1 MASIDFLIEKSS
13 TYLPADKVAFIEK
26 AADYAA
32 KVHDG
37 QFRLSGEPYFEHP
50 LNVAM
55 ILADLQLDSNAI
67 AAALLH
73 DTVED
78 CGVLLDQIEQ
88 EFGADVAKLV
98 DGVTKLGKITFKE
111 LSPEAKRGQELR
123 QAENLRKMLI
133 AMAEDLRVVFIKL
146 ADRLHNM
153 ETLSALSPEKR
164 LSIAK
169 ETMEI
174 YAPLADRL
182 GIWEIKW
189 QLEDL
194 AFSYLD
200 PKQYSQIARLVA
212 AKRDTREAFI
222 ARVIDVLRNEFDKAG
237 IKTEIS
243 GRAKHLYSIY
253 QKMQKYAAQGKEF
266 NEIYDLLAIRVI
278 VNTISEC
285 YAAIGVVHSLW
296 HPIPGTFDDYI
307 ASPKPNGYQ
316 SLHTAVMCFGKTPLE
331 VQVKTQEM
339 HRISEYGVAA
349 HWRYKEG
356 ASSDIHFEDKISW
369 LRQLIDWHR
378 ELSGAQ
384 EFLDSVKTDIFQDQ
398 VFVFTPKGE
407 IKDLPKGATPV
418 DFAYRVHTELGHS
431 TIGARVNGRLVPL
444 TCTLKNGDVV
454 EIITSK
460 KGKGPSR
467 DWLNADLGYVKTS
480 HAREKIR
487 QWFKKQNRLENIEH
501 GREMLEKELKRL
513 GLQDIGRDNLAKQF
527 KYDSVD
533 DFLAAIGYGDVSLN
547 SITQKLAA
555 QQPKPEGH
563 LPAVKATTSSLQIL
577 GTSNLLV
584 TLGRCCRPVPGDSII
599 GYITR
604 NRGVTVHRRDCHN
617 VLHEDEKERLIP
629 VEWGE
634 IESLYPAVI
643 HVEAWDRVGLVR
655 DISAVVAGEKIN
667 ITNMT
672 VNENANGLT
681 SLDFTLEIKGLD
693 QLSRLLAKVEAIPG
707 VTGAARVN
715 HSLTPG

>member
-1 MASIDFLIEKSS
+1 
-13 TYLPADKVAFIEK
+13 
-26 AADYAA
+26 
-32 KVHDG
+32 
-37 QFRLSGEPYFEHP
+37 
-50 LNVAM
+50 
-55 ILADLQLDSNAI
+55 
-67 AAALLH
+67 
-73 DTVED
+73 
-78 CGVLLDQIEQ
+78 
-88 EFGADVAKLV
+88 
-98 DGVTKLGKITFKE
+98 
-111 LSPEAKRGQELR
+111 
-123 QAENLRKMLI
+123 
-133 AMAEDLRVVFIKL
+133 
-146 ADRLHNM
+146 
-153 ETLSALSPEKR
+153 
-164 LSIAK
+164 
-169 ETMEI
+169 
-174 YAPLADRL
+174 
-182 GIWEIKW
+182 
-189 QLEDL
+189 
-194 AFSYLD
+194 
-200 PKQYSQIARLVA
+200 
-212 AKRDTREAFI
+212 
-222 ARVIDVLRNEFDKAG
+222 
-237 IKTEIS
+237 
-243 GRAKHLYSIY
+243 
-253 QKMQKYAAQGKEF
+253 MQKYAAQGKEF

-444 TCTLKNGDVV
+444 TYTLKNGDVV

>member
-13 TYLPADKVAFIEK
+13 TYLPVDKVAFIEK

>member
-1 MASIDFLIEKSS
+1 LS
-13 TYLPADKVAFIEK
+13 LP
-26 AADYAA
+26 
-32 KVHDG
+32 
-37 QFRLSGEPYFEHP
+37 
-50 LNVAM
+50 
-55 ILADLQLDSNAI
+55 
-67 AAALLH
+67 
-73 DTVED
+73 
-78 CGVLLDQIEQ
+78 
-88 EFGADVAKLV
+88 
-98 DGVTKLGKITFKE
+98 
-111 LSPEAKRGQELR
+111 
-123 QAENLRKMLI
+123 
-133 AMAEDLRVVFIKL
+133 
-146 ADRLHNM
+146 
-153 ETLSALSPEKR
+153 
-164 LSIAK
+164 
-169 ETMEI
+169 
-174 YAPLADRL
+174 
-182 GIWEIKW
+182 
-189 QLEDL
+189 
-194 AFSYLD
+194 
-200 PKQYSQIARLVA
+200 
-212 AKRDTREAFI
+212 
-222 ARVIDVLRNEFDKAG
+222 
-237 IKTEIS
+237 
-243 GRAKHLYSIY
+243 
-253 QKMQKYAAQGKEF
+253 
-266 NEIYDLLAIRVI
+266 
-278 VNTISEC
+278 
-285 YAAIGVVHSLW
+285 
-296 HPIPGTFDDYI
+296 
-307 ASPKPNGYQ
+307 
-316 SLHTAVMCFGKTPLE
+316 
-331 VQVKTQEM
+331 
-339 HRISEYGVAA
+339 
-349 HWRYKEG
+349 
-356 ASSDIHFEDKISW
+356 
-369 LRQLIDWHR
+369 
-378 ELSGAQ
+378 
-384 EFLDSVKTDIFQDQ
+384 
-398 VFVFTPKGE
+398 PKGE

-444 TCTLKNGDVV
+444 TYTLKNGDVV

>member
-13 TYLPADKVAFIEK
+13 TYLPVDKVAFIEK

-467 DWLNADLGYVKTS
+467 DWLNADLGYVRTS

>member
-1 MASIDFLIEKSS
+1 MDSLIEKTSS
-13 TYLPADKVAFIEK
+13 YLSQDKVALIEK

-32 KVHDG
+32 KAHDG

-50 LNVAM
+50 LRVAL
-55 ILADLQLDSNAI
+55 ILADLQLDSVTI

-73 DTVED
+73 DTIED
-78 CGVLLDQIEQ
+78 CGLSLPQIE
-88 EFGADVAKLV
+88 ESFGSEVAKLV
-98 DGVTKLGKITFKE
+98 DGVTKLGKLTFKE
-111 LSPEAKRGQELR
+111 PSPEAKRGQELR

-194 AFSYLD
+194 AFSYLE

-222 ARVIDVLRNEFDKAG
+222 ARVIDVLKNEFDKAG

-266 NEIYDLLAIRVI
+266 NEIYDFLAIRVI

-307 ASPKPNGYQ
+307 ASPKPNGYK

-331 VQVKTQEM
+331 VQVRTQEM

-407 IKDLPKGATPV
+407 IKDLPRGATPI
-418 DFAYRVHTELGHS
+418 DFAYRVHTDLGHS
-431 TIGARVNGRLVPL
+431 MIGARVNGRLVPL
-444 TCTLKNGDVV
+444 NYSLRNGDVV

-467 DWLNADLGYVKTS
+467 DWLNLDLGYVQTS

-487 QWFKKQNRLENIEH
+487 QWFKRQNRQENIEH

-533 DFLAAIGYGDVSLN
+533 DFLAAIGYGDVSLH

-563 LPAVKATTSSLQIL
+563 LPTVKATTSSLQIM
-577 GTSNLLV
+577 GASNLLV

-634 IESLYPAVI
+634 MESLYPVVI

-667 ITNMT
+667 ITNMA
-672 VNENANGLT
+672 VNEAPGGHT
-681 SLDFTLEIKGLD
+681 SLDLTLETRGLD
-693 QLSRLLAKVEAIPG
+693 QLSRLLARVEAVPG
-707 VTGAARVN
+707 VTQAMRVG
-715 HSLTPG
+715 HSLTSG

>member
-1 MASIDFLIEKSS
+1 MASIDSLIEKSS

>member
-1 MASIDFLIEKSS
+1 
-13 TYLPADKVAFIEK
+13 
-26 AADYAA
+26 
-32 KVHDG
+32 
-37 QFRLSGEPYFEHP
+37 
-50 LNVAM
+50 
-55 ILADLQLDSNAI
+55 
-67 AAALLH
+67 
-73 DTVED
+73 
-78 CGVLLDQIEQ
+78 
-88 EFGADVAKLV
+88 
-98 DGVTKLGKITFKE
+98 
-111 LSPEAKRGQELR
+111 
-123 QAENLRKMLI
+123 
-133 AMAEDLRVVFIKL
+133 
-146 ADRLHNM
+146 
-153 ETLSALSPEKR
+153 
-164 LSIAK
+164 
-169 ETMEI
+169 MEI

-467 DWLNADLGYVKTS
+467 DWLNADLGYVRTS

-577 GTSNLLV
+577 GASNLLV

>member
-467 DWLNADLGYVKTS
+467 DWLNADLGYVRTS

-577 GTSNLLV
+577 GASNLLV

>member
-13 TYLPADKVAFIEK
+13 TYLPVDKVAFIEK

-467 DWLNADLGYVKTS
+467 DWLNADLGYVRTS

-577 GTSNLLV
+577 GASNLLV

>member
-1 MASIDFLIEKSS
+1 MASIDSLIEKSS

-480 HAREKIR
+480 HAKEKIR

-577 GTSNLLV
+577 GASNLLV

>member
-1 MASIDFLIEKSS
+1 MASIDSLIEKSS

-467 DWLNADLGYVKTS
+467 DWLNADLGYVRTS